1 MPRDV
6 SGNYTLP
13 LGNPVVGGTTI
24 DVNWANPTMADI
36 ATQLNNVF
44 TRDGL
49 LGPLA
54 PFRVVD
60 GTLPAP
66 GLTFNSELGL
76 GLYREGQNVMGIAI
90 NGVSIARFTP
100 TGMGITGGIA
110 RDGIPIAEVP
120 VGTLLDFAGATPPAG
135 YLLCNGQA
143 VSRTTYA
150 VLFAVLG
157 STWGGGDGSTTF
169 NLPDLRRRV
178 TIGAGGTAVAGPGT
192 ALGNNGGAETVA
204 LTLGN
209 IPSHMHG
216 IIDQAHQHGV
226 GVSGN
231 TGTVSNDHIHYGTT
245 AGDGSHQHRYQAAA
259 HNVVWQGWSEGYN
272 LFGGG
277 TMDDQAYIYKTETD
291 GFHSHNFN
299 TGGIS
304 QNHTHYFSGSFASDW
319 RATGIS
325 GTQYTGSDVAHSN
338 MPPSAVVNKMI
349 KY

>member
-13 LGNPVVGGTTI
+13 LGNPVQGGTTI
-24 DVNWANPTMADI
+24 DVNWANPTMNDI
-36 ATQLNNVF
+36 AVQLNNVF

-90 NGVSIARFTP
+90 NGVAVARFTP
-100 TGMGITGGIA
+100 TGVGITGGIA

-120 VGTLLDFAGATPPAG
+120 VGTLLDFAGSTPPSG

-143 VSRTTYA
+143 VSRITYA
-150 VLFAVLG
+150 ALFAVIG
-157 STWGGGDGSTTF
+157 GTWGGGDGSTTF

-178 TIGAGGTAVAGPGT
+178 TVGAGGTAVAGPAV
-192 ALGNNGGAETVA
+192 ALGSLGGAETNV

-216 IIDQAHQHGV
+216 IIDQAHQHGASV
-226 GVSGN
+226 AGN
-231 TGTVSNDHIHYGTT
+231 TGTVSSDHNHNFGTNE
-245 AGDGSHQHRYQAAA
+245 AGWHQHRHQAAY
-259 HNVVWQGWSEGYN
+259 HPQVWQGYQEAYGQY
-272 LFGGG
+272 GGG
-277 TMDDQAYIYKTETD
+277 TADDTGYLMYTE
-291 GFHSHNFN
+291 GSGSHSH
-299 TGGIS
+299 TGATGWMN
-304 QNHTHYFSGSFASDW
+304 QNHSHYFAVNIATDW

-325 GTQYTGSDVAHSN
+325 GTQYTGSDVAHN
-338 MPPSAVVNKMI
+338 IMQPSAVVNKMI